1 MYLIF
6 PPEYE
11 GLANAVFIQARDS
24 YQYTSK
30 FFTTGLVQ
38 REVEPTEL
46 IVTTFD
52 FERVQ
57 ESTDTAEFRWEILAT
72 MAQGAVFVNY
82 DKPNTTHFYDAP
94 EGLTTEDQI
103 DKILVAGRFGES
115 RAAYVQGVAPK
126 AFYVGPTY
134 TAPLATIVVT
144 YDAKKD
150 DNFLVDYDERVTPLL
165 ASLPEDLWTKTA
177 FATARMGSTLQ
188 KLLDEF
194 YETAIVTLDKK
205 GSTKVGSLTHEQIAA
220 PKDVNILFGRTLNN
234 IVKTKEVDA
243 V

>member
-6 PPEYE
+6 PPEFE

-30 FFTTGLVQ
+30 SNTIGLVQ
-38 REVEPTEL
+38 REVSADEL

-52 FERVQ
+52 FEAVR
-57 ESTDTAEFRWEILAT
+57 ESEDVAEFRWEILSS
-72 MAQGAVFVNY
+72 MAQGAVFVNF

-94 EGLTTEDQI
+94 DELAVEDQI
-103 DKILVAGRFGES
+103 DKIIIAGRHGES
-115 RAAYVQGVAPK
+115 RAKYVNGVSSK
-126 AFYVGPTY
+126 ASYVGPTY
-134 TAPLATIVVT
+134 TAPLASIVVT
-144 YDAKKD
+144 YDSKQD
-150 DNFLVDYDERVTPLL
+150 GFSVDYDERIRPIL
-165 ASLPEDLWTKTA
+165 ASLPDDLWTKTA

-205 GSTKVGSLTHEQIAA
+205 GSTKVGSLSHEQIKA